1 MTRILGV
8 PMIGFPE
15 RDVPPGKNKKRTTR
29 EAMIQDNG
37 SPTEPVLAARAIDMS
52 FGPVQVLFG
61 ISLELLPGEVHA
73 LVGENGAGK
82 STLMKILAGHLQQTG
97 GQVELDGRPV
107 KFTGPVDAE
116 HHGIVLVHQEILLAP
131 HLSVAQNIFIGREIT
146 HGFVVDDRAMNAR
159 TREVLQGLGADI
171 NPAAIVSTLSIAQR
185 QLVQIARALNV
196 PHRVVIFDEPTAS
209 LTPFETEA
217 VLKVISDLRAKGTP
231 VLYIS
236 HRLAEVKAISDR
248 VTVLRDGYFIATRP
262 TSELKPVDIAGLM
275 VGRDMSHLYPKRAP
289 EPEGEAVLEVRD
301 LSVPGFAADA
311 SFSVRRGEILGFA
324 GLIGAGRTELLEG
337 VVGLRPHRGEIRLK
351 GAPVAFHTVRESMH
365 EGIVYLSEDRKG
377 KGLLLNSYLS
387 INLTLAALAHFSR
400 GMVLDRA
407 KENAALDTAIAE
419 FDVRAPRKD
428 MLAGQLSGG
437 NQQKL
442 LLAKMM
448 LLEPEIVVIDEPTRG
463 IDIGTKQQIYEFIT
477 QLAARG
483 KAVIVISSEMQEL
496 IGICHRILVMRGGR
510 IVGEVSGERMTEHE
524 IVVYATG
531 VTGEQAAMGMESGA
545 E

>member
-1 MTRILGV
+1 
-8 PMIGFPE
+8 
-15 RDVPPGKNKKRTTR
+15 
-29 EAMIQDNG
+29 
-37 SPTEPVLAARAIDMS
+37 MS

-61 ISLELLPGEVHA
+61 ITLDLFPGEVHA

-82 STLMKILAGHLQQTG
+82 STLMKVLSGYLQPTG
-97 GQVELDGRPV
+97 GSVALDGQVVR
-107 KFTGPVDAE
+107 FSGPVDAE

-131 HLSVAQNIFIGREIT
+131 HLTVAQNIFIGREIT
-146 HGFVVDDRAMNAR
+146 RGFVVDDRTMNAR
-159 TREVLQGLGADI
+159 AREVLEGLGADI
-171 NPAAIVSTLSIAQR
+171 NPTAIVSTLSIAQR

-196 PHRVVIFDEPTAS
+196 PHRAVIFDEPTAS

-217 VLKVISDLRAKGTP
+217 VLKVAADLRDKGTP
-231 VLYIS
+231 LLYIS
-236 HRLAEVKAISDR
+236 HRLAEVKAVSDR
-248 VTVLRDGYFIATRP
+248 VTVLRDGHFIASRP
-262 TSELKPVDIAGLM
+262 TSELKPVDIAGMM
-275 VGRDMSHLYPKRAP
+275 VGRDMSNLYPQRAA
-289 EPEGEAVLEVRD
+289 EPEGEAVLDVRG
-301 LSVPGFAADA
+301 LSVPGFASDA

-351 GAPVAFHTVRESMH
+351 GAPVAFHNVRESMH

-377 KGLLLNSYLS
+377 KGLLLANDLAT
-387 INLTLAALAHFSR
+387 NLTLAALAHFSR
-400 GMVLDRA
+400 GMVLDRG
-407 KENAALDTAIAE
+407 KENAALDAAISE

-483 KAVIVISSEMQEL
+483 KAVIVVSSEMQEL

-510 IVGEVSGERMTEHE
+510 IVGEVSGERMTEQN

-531 VTGEQAAMGMESGA
+531 VSGELAAMGMETGA